1 MCVCVCV
8 RGGVWTSLSLFN
20 NSIRQVSIQSDRKQ
34 AQRQAACPGSH
45 RKASRVIRSCSELSL
60 RAKPK
65 LFYSLSW
72 AVSME
77 GTCLEQSGEAMSHM
91 ILVVSSKLGFWSY
104 HRWAGRWRQGLEQTK
119 ERRKSPCSML
129 PEWQLEVAAPS
140 RMYCDR
146 LKILRVSHVHKYAV
160 QILHIKYVAE
170 PGIRSM
176 AAMTVKTL

>member
-1 MCVCVCV
+1 MF
-8 RGGVWTSLSLFN
+8 GAEW
-20 NSIRQVSIQSDRKQ
+20 
-34 AQRQAACPGSH
+34 GSNEPH
-45 RKASRVIRSCSELSL
+45 DFSRVFQVGVLILSPVGG
-60 RAKPK
+60 K
-65 LFYSLSW
+65 
-72 AVSME
+72 VE
-77 GTCLEQSGEAMSHM
+77 T
-91 ILVVSSKLGFWSY
+91 GFG
-104 HRWAGRWRQGLEQTK
+104 AK